1 MTTEEVLA
9 IYKQYGIE
17 VDQKQSA
24 TADAAAERSVP
35 QGGGTGNLPRKP
47 KADSAVIWKLH
58 ADNTMEPVKVSLEL
72 LTTPIRKWRR
82 CLKAN

>member
-9 IYKQYGIE
+9 IYKTIWNRGRPE
-17 VDQKQSA
+17 ESA

-58 ADNTMEPVKVSLEL
+58 ADNTMEPVKVSL
-72 LTTPIRKWRR
+72 R
-82 CLKAN
+82 NY